1 MQLKACEFGLEE
13 HILEKGESSTKFT
26 SKEITPAHSCACQ
39 WQKRFLAWLF
49 NVQLTTCGE

>member
-13 HILEKGESSTKFT
+13 HILEKGESSAKFT